1 MKLIDKGY
9 YIQGTK
15 SIVTIGKFDGLHTGH
30 ETIFDKVMSM
40 KKDTLNTIVVSFE
53 NHPDKLLTGNAKL
66 LLSDDDKRERLES
79 IGFDYF
85 CRLAFDDELMNTE
98 AEEFFRSYI
107 VCRWNAS
114 ILVVGDDFC
123 FGKNRK
129 GDLKLLKCMCRD
141 NGIELIVVERKLYEE
156 IPVSSSRIK
165 DMLIKGRL
173 KAAEK
178 MLGYKYFFKGEIVS
192 GNRIGNTIGFPTINI
207 LPDVNCLIP
216 KLGVYATEVTIDGMT
231 YKGITNI
238 GVKPT
243 VGEDEALTIETN
255 ILDFNKDV
263 YGHQAKVSLISF
275 LREEKKF
282 SSLNELKK
290 QIENDKKYWTNGE

>member
-9 YIQGTK
+9 YIQENK
-15 SIVTIGKFDGLHTGH
+15 AIVTIGKFDGLHTGH
-30 ETIFDKVMSM
+30 ETIFDKVMSL
-40 KKDTLNTIVVSFE
+40 KTDTSETIVVSFE

-66 LLSDDDKRERLES
+66 LLSDDDKMES
-79 IGFDYF
+79 FEKIGFDYF
-85 CRLAFDDELMNTE
+85 CRLTFDEELMNTE
-98 AEEFFRSYI
+98 AEDFFRSYI
-107 VCRWNAS
+107 IDRWNSS

-123 FGKNRK
+123 FGKDRR
-129 GDLKLLKCMCRD
+129 GDLRLLKCLCQEY
-141 NGIELIVVERKLYEE
+141 GIELIIVERKLYEE

-165 DMLIKGRL
+165 DMLIKGNL
-173 KAAEK
+173 KAAED

-207 LPDVNCLIP
+207 LPEGNCLIP
-216 KLGVYATEVTIDGMT
+216 RYGVYATEVILEGKT

-243 VGEDEALTIETN
+243 VGEEEALTIETN
-255 ILDFNKDV
+255 ILDFDEDV
-263 YGHQAKVSLISF
+263 YGHHAKISLISF

-282 SSLNELKK
+282 GSLQELKN
-290 QIENDKKYWTNGE
+290 QIENDKKYWTN